1 MSRASVI
8 SLFAN
13 DLSTSGLSYP
23 ESDGLNGQAII
34 TDGNGNLTF
43 GTVDTGGVD
52 SAATLALIDSSYVAA
67 RAPVSE
73 KTFFR
78 FTADSGQTSFTG
90 LDISG
95 DTLNYKTKAVE
106 VFLNGIRLADSD
118 DYTATDGSTVSLTT
132 AADSGDDLF
141 ITSYTNLTVGGKP
154 PSVFVSNFLYTA
166 DSGQTAFTGADSAGA
181 NLRYGVD
188 NLLVSINGL
197 LLKPGEDFTAT
208 NGTTITL
215 TDAAAAGDEVMAIAL
230 QQGVNGAWREVTSNY
245 SISNAE
251 KLIVDTS
258 SAITITLPSSPNFGD
273 EVTIVDGTNNAATN
287 NITVQSAGNILSS
300 STDFIIDVNRASVT
314 LVYYNATQG
323 WITSNS

>member
-34 TDGNGNLTF
+34 TDGSGNLSF

-52 SAATLALIDSSYVAA
+52 SAATLALIDSSYVEA
-67 RAPVSE
+67 RTPVTG

-95 DTLNYKTKAVE
+95 DTLNYNASAVE

-118 DYTATDGSTVSLTT
+118 DFTATDGSSITLTD
-132 AADSGDDLF
+132 AADSDDDLF
-141 ITSYTNLTVGGKP
+141 ITSYTNLVVGGKP

-166 DSGQTAFTGADSAGA
+166 DSGQTSFTGADSAGA
-181 NLRYGVD
+181 NLKYGVD
-188 NLLVSINGL
+188 NLLVSLNGL

-215 TDAAAAGDEVMAIAL
+215 TDEANAGDEVMAIAL
-230 QQGVNGAWREVTSNY
+230 QQGVNGAWREVATNY
-245 SISNAE
+245 SISNTE

-258 SAITITLPSSPNFGD
+258 SAITITLPSSPSFGE

-287 NITVQSAGNILSS
+287 NITVQSSGNILGSS
-300 STDFIIDVNRASVT
+300 ADYVISTNRASVT